1 MSNPELRASE
11 GAAPPVGV
19 RSLPEPAGGVKASP
33 ASFTLTLPLAPSTNN
48 LFVNAGRTR
57 RKSADYRT
65 WLKSALVAM
74 LMQRPKAVR
83 GPIKVAI
90 AVPVA
95 ARGDLDNRIKAALDF
110 CVSRDLIDDDRH
122 IQEILIRKNIV
133 TTRREMVVTVTGVQT
148 A

>member
-11 GAAPPVGV
+11 GAAPPVGAA
-19 RSLPEPAGGVKASP
+19 SLSTPGAPAAPG
-33 ASFTLTLPLAPSTNN
+33 SFTLTLPLAPSTNN

-74 LMQRPKAVR
+74 LMQRPRAVR

-110 CVSRDLIDDDRH
+110 CVARDLIDDDRH
-122 IQEILIRKNIV
+122 IQEILIRKNLV